1 VANEISEVVGQAV
14 RRRRTE
20 LEWTLARLAKEL
32 KERGYPL
39 SVSALSRLEAGE
51 RGVSIDHAVALA
63 DALGVQIT
71 SLLARDDHDTAA
83 ELVWLMNNWNAAS
96 GEVTRA
102 EYELFEAEGKVER
115 MRALVASLEQQ
126 AADWLE
132 EASVPRKRV
141 VAEVRVRFG
150 AQAGRDADR
159 LLKAA
164 KR

>member
-20 LEWTLARLAKEL
+20 LEWTLATLAKEL

-71 SLLARDDHDTAA
+71 RLLARDDDDTAA
-83 ELVWLMNNWNAAS
+83 DLVRLINTWIAAS
-96 GEVTRA
+96 AEVTMA
-102 EYELFEAEGKVER
+102 EYELVEAEGKVER
-115 MRALVASLEQQ
+115 MRALVASIEQQ
-126 AADWLE
+126 AAEWL
-132 EASVPRKRV
+132 AGAAVSRKRLV
-141 VAEVRVRFG
+141 TEVRVRFG
-150 AQAGRDADR
+150 AQAGRDAER

-164 KR
+164 TR